1 MIELNKNSQMRFDVS
16 VRKKITR
23 IDLRNN
29 EKKALEELK
38 EKILKI
44 YPEARIIL
52 YGSKA
57 RGDFDRESDID
68 LLILVPQKINTKL
81 EEESYHISYE
91 IELKYNVVFGQII
104 ENKEF
109 WKTPLANVMPLYQN
123 IDREGIAI

>member
-57 RGDFDRESDID
+57 RWI
-68 LLILVPQKINTKL
+68 
-81 EEESYHISYE
+81 
-91 IELKYNVVFGQII
+91 
-104 ENKEF
+104 F
-109 WKTPLANVMPLYQN
+109 W
-123 IDREGIAI
+123 

>member
-1 MIELNKNSQMRFDVS
+1 MRFDVS

-57 RGDFDRESDID
+57 RWI
-68 LLILVPQKINTKL
+68 
-81 EEESYHISYE
+81 
-91 IELKYNVVFGQII
+91 
-104 ENKEF
+104 F
-109 WKTPLANVMPLYQN
+109 W
-123 IDREGIAI
+123 